1 MNTTSF
7 KKGKRAEPDTLCYL
21 TITFHHLKTD
31 TSGSMHYKI
40 IENSPQNEM
49 MRAVLQNSTD
59 RMFFLQYTC
68 MYALIMWQ

>member
-7 KKGKRAEPDTLCYL
+7 KKGKKAESDTLCYL
-21 TITFHHLKTD
+21 TITSHHLKTD
-31 TSGSMHYKI
+31 TSWKYALQ

-68 MYALIMWQ
+68 MYALIM